1 MMLLVRI
8 IAFMGR
14 SIMDSDL
21 SRLRELISDG
31 HNLFCAI
38 ELLVDA
44 DIEIRDKLDA
54 EIDREIT
61 ELDRGELGK

>member
-1 MMLLVRI
+1 
-8 IAFMGR
+8 
-14 SIMDSDL
+14 MDSDL

-31 HNLFCAI
+31 QNLFRAI

-44 DIEIRDKLDA
+44 EIEIRDKLDA

-61 ELDRGELGK
+61 ELDRGEVGK